1 VRRHT
6 SIVLI
11 ALSVALVAC
20 APASATLLP
29 ASPSP
34 AATASLATENP
45 SAAPAVT
52 AQPLPAEII
61 GKWESE
67 LSTEDLPI
75 DLEIKQGSYSLFHL
89 SMARGRLAV
98 DGDRLV
104 FSNSTLCTG
113 TGRYR
118 WSVEGNELTFE
129 STEPDECPGRA
140 AGLDG
145 IVFTRLD

>member
-1 VRRHT
+1 VGRHKA
-6 SIVLI
+6 IVLI
-11 ALSVALVAC
+11 ALSVVLAAC
-20 APASATLLP
+20 APAAATLP
-29 ASPSP
+29 PVTPSP
-34 AATASLATENP
+34 APTASRATADP
-45 SAAPAVT
+45 STTPAVT
-52 AQPLPAEII
+52 AKPLPAEII

-89 SMARGRLAV
+89 SMARGRLGV
-98 DGDRLV
+98 DGDGLV

-129 STEPDECPGRA
+129 SIEPDECQGRA

-145 IVFTRLD
+145 ITFTRLD